1 MTIPIHQTS
10 AVAQFHCTG
19 DACPD
24 TCCKGWGM
32 QLTQETV
39 ALYKAEAP
47 ELLDAVT
54 SGEAEFIM
62 RRDPDTDFCVKFD
75 AGWCGVHKAYGDRM
89 LGDACHF
96 FPRITRSV
104 AGRTLMTASMGCPEI
119 TRLTLTQDAPA
130 SLIDAQVE
138 RVPFSLK
145 EYATPELDGEVIW
158 MLHHAFVAH
167 VRTEGLAAE
176 RALSHVASVVRSM
189 SLLPVEQ
196 WTAAIGFY
204 LRMAD
209 GRLPAPEAQAS
220 DPFNILN
227 ALQGLVGA
235 APVAKRERLMRSIE
249 CMAET
254 MRVGLDWSALR
265 MHLGEGADVAYLR
278 MQAFWREHCAQHYAP
293 ILSRWLEGQLSLSL
307 FPFAGLGRDMVER
320 ITIIGVRFATVK
332 LALMAACFKAQ
343 ALLDEDELV
352 RVVQGISRFM
362 DHLADPE
369 LSMRIYDEV
378 GWVREARLRALIG
391 DS

>member
-1 MTIPIHQTS
+1 
-10 AVAQFHCTG
+10 
-19 DACPD
+19 
-24 TCCKGWGM
+24 M
-32 QLTQETV
+32 QLTPETI
-39 ALYKAEAP
+39 ALYEAEAP
-47 ELLDAVT
+47 ALLDAVT

-62 RRDPDTDFCVKFD
+62 RRDAATDYCVKFE
-75 AGWCGVHKAYGDRM
+75 AGWCGVHKQYGDRM

-96 FPRITRSV
+96 FPRVTRSV

-130 SLIDAQVE
+130 TLMDAQVE
-138 RVPFSLK
+138 RLPFSLK
-145 EYATPELDGEVIW
+145 EYATPELDGEVMW
-158 MLHHAFVAH
+158 VLHQAFVSH
-167 VRTEGLAAE
+167 VRTEGISAE
-176 RALSHVASVVRSM
+176 RALCHLASVVRSI

-209 GRLPAPEAQAS
+209 GRLPMPEAHVM

-235 APVAKRERLMRSIE
+235 APTAKRERLMRSIE
-249 CMAET
+249 CMAE
-254 MRVGLDWSALR
+254 MLCVELDWDRLQMRLA
-265 MHLGEGADVAYLR
+265 EGADVAYVR
-278 MQAFWREHCAQHYAP
+278 MHAFWREHCAALYAP
-293 ILSRWLEGQLSLSL
+293 VLSRWLEGQLTLSL

-320 ITIIGVRFATVK
+320 ATIIGVRFATVK

-343 ALLDEDELV
+343 GALDDAELV

-369 LSMRIYDEV
+369 LSMRIYGEV
-378 GWVREARLRALIG
+378 GWVREARLRALVG
-391 DS
+391 DA